1 MLENLFPQ
9 KIFTERRVL
18 NVDNDKEGS
27 FCMDFHLSIKSGNKI
42 LDLFRKHAFLFFRNL
57 SIIEKTQTNLLLKV

>member
-1 MLENLFPQ
+1 MNPFNSFNAIMLENLFPQ

-27 FCMDFHLSIKSGNKI
+27 FCMDFHLSIKRGNKI
-42 LDLFRKHAFLFFRNL
+42 LDLFRKTAFFSRF
-57 SIIEKTQTNLLLKV
+57 KHD